1 MRNELNYTDIEF
13 ASRISVDNMSRAFLS
28 TYIPGATDYINAV
41 FVDVSILSYGLFTF
55 TVDLDSD
62 FENCVFL
69 EKLFYVFLEK
79 LFYGYESSLLRRKTI
94 CVISGLQA

>member
-1 MRNELNYTDIEF
+1 MRNELNCTDIEF

-55 TVDLDSD
+55 IDPDSD
-62 FENCVFL
+62 FDPGSHPIAVVGSWDWNMNPT
-69 EKLFYVFLEK
+69 
-79 LFYGYESSLLRRKTI
+79 RM
-94 CVISGLQA
+94 

>member
-1 MRNELNYTDIEF
+1 MRNELNYTDIAF

-41 FVDVSILSYGLFTF
+41 FVDASILSYGLFTF

-62 FENCVFL
+62 L
-69 EKLFYVFLEK
+69 YPDSDPILTI
-79 LFYGYESSLLRRKTI
+79 SSLDRNLNQTPCSVKSTVWYDVAI
-94 CVISGLQA
+94 WFAV